1 MTDEKMKNWNNL
13 SSKIPKINKN
23 VFILKISHDI
33 LYSARLRVYSNN
45 LKRKAEGLEEGDLYW
60 AVYSFKEKCVC
71 WAPVENFPHW
81 IEIKD
86 ILKLVVPSNEKTGKK
101 VTRND
106 LLDFED

>member
-1 MTDEKMKNWNNL
+1 MTDEKIKNWNHL
-13 SSKIPKINKN
+13 SNKIPKINKD
-23 VFILKISHDI
+23 VFILKKSKDT

-60 AVYSFKEKCVC
+60 AVYAFKDKCVC

-81 IEIKD
+81 MEKKD
-86 ILKLVVPSNEKTGKK
+86 ILKLVVSGNEKIVEK